1 MQQLPFNNVT
11 LVIGLLMLAIAAIS
25 LVISLLVPHEKR
37 MKFLVFLLFFLVI
50 YNIVLIVATIVL
62 FLIFYQV

>member
-11 LVIGLLMLAIAAIS
+11 LVAGLLMLAIAAIS